1 MDEDLDRYSQAAID
15 TILARAQAAI
25 PLPDRQLTTADAQ
38 GYKLLCNTFTP
49 QIKGIYRDT

>member
-38 GYKLLCNTFTP
+38 GYKLLCEYFYKCT
-49 QIKGIYRDT
+49 YECD